1 MNNSSH
7 LWGEIDEDCQYVT
20 NAIPLMI
27 APAAHVTCHVPT
39 VEVPTSDKPPSEKA
53 RQVVSGGP
61 NIILH
66 ILQLQRHVADMR
78 QMIVEAHS
86 KMDMSQFGEVELPQ
100 TIKRP
105 TRYSKGTDQSNQL
118 DSCGPRKRLK
128 LQEVELSPA
137 SLQAQLRRGV
147 ATVCVLVGYENSS
160 NRALDI
166 LCSVLAEFLKKFCT
180 LLRFN
185 SDNKES
191 LPAAQY
197 FVRSHHY
204 QFIDNL
210 FDHTSQSYHGL
221 LKDAVERSLLDCGIG
236 GREAIHQYWQKEVC
250 GRARQLSHKAD
261 NLQQEYQQ
269 LMEPTVAGPERSA
282 IVDTLLPP
290 LSVTTTMPDDS
301 SQSQEE
307 ELSLDAI
314 PTQPAVAMEVPDT
327 PFKSPEFGAFSQ
339 FTDHD
344 TDMSIVMR
352 AVNLPKKRTFSSVT
366 M

>member
-191 LPAAQY
+191 LPAAQ
-197 FVRSHHY
+197 
-204 QFIDNL
+204 
-210 FDHTSQSYHGL
+210 
-221 LKDAVERSLLDCGIG
+221 DAVERSLLDCGIG

-327 PFKSPEFGAFSQ
+327 PFKSPEFGAAFSQ